1 MTASQS
7 DLLLGHGTHPGE
19 TGKNNEDRYVVEAFR
34 AAESGATLTLGLV
47 ADGIGGHRAG
57 EVASG
62 LAVDT
67 LLAVLERS
75 ASAERDYLALLARA
89 VGETARVIAERAKS
103 DPDYHGMGTTCAVA
117 LVAGRRLYTA
127 YLGDSRLYLMRN
139 GKLQQTSVDHTWMQA
154 AIEHK
159 LITREEARN
168 HPNRHVVLRHLGD
181 DPDEQPDFRLRLSD
195 GETPEQSKENQGV
208 TLGPGDTVLVC
219 SDGLTDVVEDAAIE
233 QVLAARAPQAAVD
246 ELIRLA
252 RQGGGPDNITVI
264 VMRAPE

>member
-1 MTASQS
+1 MIPSQS
-7 DLLLGHGTHPGE
+7 DLLLGYGTHPGE
-19 TGKNNEDRYVVEAFR
+19 TGKNNEDRYVVKAFR
-34 AAESGATLTLGLV
+34 TEEGGDSITIGLV

-67 LLAVLERS
+67 IMAVIEPS
-75 ASAERDYLALLARA
+75 QDRDYPALLSRA
-89 VGETARVIAERAKS
+89 VGEAARVITERAKS
-103 DPDYHGMGTTCAVA
+103 HPDYLGMGTTCVIA

-127 YLGDSRLYLMRN
+127 YLGDSRLYLMYQ
-139 GKLQQTSVDHTWMQA
+139 GKLRQTSVDHTWMQA
-154 AIEHK
+154 AIEHN

-181 DPDEQPDFRLRLSD
+181 DPNEQPDFRLRLSAD
-195 GETPEQSKENQGV
+195 ETPEQSKENQGL
-208 TLGPGDTVLVC
+208 TLEPGDTVLVC
-219 SDGLTDVVEDAAIE
+219 SDGLTDVVEDAVIE
-233 QVLAARAPQAAVD
+233 QVLTARAPQAAVD

-264 VMRAPE
+264 VMRMP

>member
-1 MTASQS
+1 MTPSQS
-7 DLLLGHGTHPGE
+7 DLRLGHGTHPGE
-19 TGKNNEDRYVVEAFR
+19 TGKNNEDRYVVKAFR
-34 AAESGATLTLGLV
+34 ATEGGDTATLGLV

-57 EVASG
+57 EVASS

-67 LLAVLERS
+67 LLAVFDR
-75 ASAERDYLALLARA
+75 SAERDYLALLARA
-89 VGETARVIAERAKS
+89 VGEAARVIAERAKS
-103 DPDYHGMGTTCAVA
+103 HPEYHGMGTTCAIA
-117 LVAGRRLYTA
+117 FVAGRRLYTA
-127 YLGDSRLYLMRN
+127 YLGDSRLYLMRK

-154 AIEHK
+154 AVEHN

-195 GETPEQSKENQGV
+195 DETPEESKQNQGL
-208 TLGPGDTVLVC
+208 TLAPDDMVLVC
-219 SDGLTDVVEDAAIE
+219 SDGLTDVVEDAVIE
-233 QVLAARAPQAAVD
+233 QVLAAREPQAAVD

-264 VMRAPE
+264 VMRVPE